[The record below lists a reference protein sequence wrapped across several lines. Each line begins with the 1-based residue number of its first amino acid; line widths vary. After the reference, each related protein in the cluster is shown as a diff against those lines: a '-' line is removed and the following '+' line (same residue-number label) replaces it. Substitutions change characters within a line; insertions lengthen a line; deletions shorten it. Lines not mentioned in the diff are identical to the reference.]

1 MSETI
6 HVLLIEDNPG
16 DARLVCEA
24 LAEPS
29 IQSFRVDW
37 ADRLSGGLDRLACG
51 GFDVI
56 LLDLGLPDSQGLATL
71 TAIRA
76 SAAHIP
82 VVVLSG
88 VEDEE
93 FAIQMVQAGAQDYL
107 VKQYLNRHTL
117 TRALRYAIE
126 RKRGEDA
133 LRESEKVRLAI
144 GDSLDYGMWVC
155 APDGRNTYAS
165 ESFLKLVGLTQEQC
179 SNFGWGDVLHPD
191 DAERT
196 IAAWKECV
204 RTEGMWDIEHRFRG
218 VDGEWHPV
226 LARGVPVRDEQGRI
240 TCWAGINLDIS
251 VQKRTEESLR
261 QSESRERVR
270 AAELEAVMDAAP
282 ALIFM
287 ARDAECR
294 HISGNRATYNLLR
307 QPPGAN
313 LSKSAPESEK
323 PSNLLMTKNGI
334 EIPPEELPVQKAVSS
349 GERVRDYEF
358 EVVFDDGAPVA
369 LLGDA
374 TPMLDER
381 GNTRGAVGV
390 FVDVTRRKRSE
401 EALRESEERL
411 RLAMNVANEAI
422 WEYNP
427 VSGATLWIDASP
439 RKFASP
445 GLLEDAAQ
453 LRIDR
458 IHPDDA
464 SRVAANWGRA
474 LCGSGDAWEAEY
486 RMQRADG
493 SWADVYDR
501 AVIARDPTGRPVRVV
516 GAMLDVTERNRAK
529 EALETANRQL
539 HQLSQD
545 LLRTQDYERRR
556 IARELHDSTSQLLAA
571 LSINLSRLRDT
582 GLDPE
587 RRKEALSET
596 IDLAAACSTEIRTVT
611 YLLHPPLLDV
621 VGLTGALAAY
631 IQGFKH
637 RTGIEVEIKIS
648 PDFHRLDSEMEATLF
663 RIVQEGLANVHKH
676 SGSPVALIRLEQ
688 DSREVRLMLQDR
700 GHGLPEALQPQGKGF
715 VGFGV
720 GIMGMRERAE
730 QLGGRLELASN
741 DAGTRLTVTLP
752 LVHSNEENTGL
763 VGG

>member
-56 LLDLGLPDSQGLATL
+56 LLDLGLPDSQGLGTL

-107 VKQYLNRHTL
+107 VKQYLNHHPL

-358 EVVFDDGAPVA
+358 EVVFDDDAPVT

-411 RLAMNVANEAI
+411 RLAMSAAHEAI
-422 WEYNP
+422 WEYDP
-427 VSGATLWIDASP
+427 VSGAMWWNEIYDRDFARPPQLSP
-439 RKFASP
+439 IQSWV
-445 GLLEDAAQ
+445 
-453 LRIDR
+453 DR
-458 IHPDDA
+458 LHLDDA
-464 SRVAANWGRA
+464 GWVAAGWERTLA
-474 LCGSGDAWEAEY
+474 GSGDSWEAEY
-486 RMQRADG
+486 RQLRSDG
-493 SWADVYDR
+493 SWANIHDR
-501 AVIARDPTGRPVRVV
+501 AVIERDASGQPVRVV

-529 EALETANRQL
+529 EALAAANRQL
-539 HQLSQD
+539 RQLSRD
-545 LLRTQDYERRR
+545 LRRTQDYERRR

-571 LSINLSRLRDT
+571 LSINLSRLQDT

-587 RRKEALSET
+587 RRKEALSQAT
-596 IDLAAACSTEIRTVT
+596 DLAAACSTEIRTVT
-611 YLLHPPLLDV
+611 YLLHPPLLDA
-621 VGLTGALAAY
+621 VGLTGALVAY
-631 IQGFKH
+631 VQGFRQ
-637 RTGIEVEIKIS
+637 RTGIEVEIKVS
-648 PDFHRLDSEMEATLF
+648 PDFRRLDSEMEATLF

-676 SGSPVALIRLEQ
+676 SRSPVAVIRLEQ
-688 DSREVRLMLQDR
+688 DSDEVRLVLQDM
-700 GHGLPEALQPQGKGF
+700 GHGFPETVQLAGKGF

-730 QLGGRLELASN
+730 QLGGQLDLASS
-741 DAGTRLTVTLP
+741 DVGARLTVTLP
-752 LVHSNEENTGL
+752 LVHTQ
-763 VGG
+763 